1 MCTNFTPTRNNPR
14 VKANFGIDFPGQD
27 YPVEAYP
34 GFAAP
39 IVIQSHASGRVAIGL
54 ARFGLIP
61 SWAKDDK
68 ISRHTYNARAET
80 VFEKPSYRS
89 SWRQRRYAIA
99 LVDNFFEPNYVT
111 GKAQRW
117 KIELA
122 AQDQLPKEPFG
133 IASLWDTWTHPTTGE
148 LVTSFTML
156 TVNADTH
163 PVMQQFHKAGDEKR
177 TPVVLAPNQ
186 YTQWLSATTEEAMQ
200 MMHCQAMPALY
211 SQACPKN
218 E

>member
-1 MCTNFTPTRNNPR
+1 MCTNFTPTCNNSW
-14 VKANFGIDFPGQD
+14 VNANFGIDLPGQD

-34 GFAAP
+34 GFLAP
-39 IVIQSHASGRVAIGL
+39 IVLQSHSTGRIASGL

-80 VFEKPSYRS
+80 VSEKPSYRS

-99 LVDNFFEPNYVT
+99 LVDNFFEPKYIT

-122 AQDQLPKEPFG
+122 AQDSLPKEPFG
-133 IASLWDTWTHPTTGE
+133 IASLWDTWAHPTTGE

-163 PVMQQFHKAGDEKR
+163 TVMQQFHKPGDEKR

-186 YTQWLSATTEEAMQ
+186 YAQWLSATPEEAMQ
-200 MMHCQAMPALY
+200 MMQCQAMPALE
-211 SQACPKN
+211 SQFCPKR
-218 E
+218 

>member
-1 MCTNFTPTRNNPR
+1 MCTNFTPTRNNPW
-14 VKANFGIDFPGQD
+14 VKANFGIDLPAQD

-39 IVIQSHASGRVAIGL
+39 IVIQSHASGRIASGL

-80 VFEKPSYRS
+80 VSEKPSYRS
-89 SWRQRRYAIA
+89 SWKQRRYAIA

-122 AQDQLPKEPFG
+122 AQDSLPKEPFG

-148 LVTSFTML
+148 LITSFTML

-163 PVMQQFHKAGDEKR
+163 PVMQQFHKPGDEKR
-177 TPVVLAPNQ
+177 TPVVLASNQ
-186 YTQWLSATTEEAMQ
+186 YTQWLSATPEEAMQ
-200 MMHCQAMPALY
+200 MMHCQTMPALL
-211 SQACPKN
+211 SQSCPKI
-218 E
+218 

>member
-1 MCTNFTPTRNNPR
+1 MCTNFTPTRNGPW
-14 VKANFGIDFPGQD
+14 VQAHFGIDLPEQD

-34 GFAAP
+34 GFLAP
-39 IVIQSHASGRVAIGL
+39 IVVQSHASARMASGL

-61 SWAKDDK
+61 AWAKDDK

-80 VFEKPSYRS
+80 VSEKPSYRS

-99 LVDNFFEPNYVT
+99 LVDHFFEPNYAI

-122 AQDQLPKEPFG
+122 SQDHVKQEPMG
-133 IASLWDTWTHPTTGE
+133 IASLWDTWIHPTTGE
-148 LVTSFTML
+148 RVTSFTML
-156 TVNADTH
+156 TVNADAH
-163 PVMQQFHKAGDEKR
+163 PVMQQFHKAEDEKR

-186 YTQWLSATTEEAMQ
+186 YAQWLSATPEEAMQ
-200 MMHCQAMPALY
+200 MMHCHAMPALH
-211 SQACPKN
+211 SQACPKQ
-218 E
+218 

>member
-1 MCTNFTPTRNNPR
+1 MCTNFTPTRNNPW
-14 VKANFGIDFPGQD
+14 VKANFGVDLPAHD

-34 GFAAP
+34 GFLAP
-39 IVIQSHASGRVAIGL
+39 IVVQSHASARIASGL

-61 SWAKDDK
+61 AWAKDEK

-80 VFEKPSYRS
+80 VSEKPSYRS
-89 SWRQRRYAIA
+89 AWRQRRYAIA
-99 LVDNFFEPNYVT
+99 LVDHFFEPNYVT

-122 AQDQLPKEPFG
+122 SQEPLPQPCG
-133 IASLWDTWTHPTTGE
+133 IASLWDTWIHPTTQE
-148 LVTSFTML
+148 RVTSFTML
-156 TVNADTH
+156 TVNADAH

-186 YTQWLSATTEEAMQ
+186 YAQWLSATTEEAMH
-200 MMHCQAMPALY
+200 MMHCHAMPALH
-211 SQACPKN
+211 SQACPKH
-218 E
+218 